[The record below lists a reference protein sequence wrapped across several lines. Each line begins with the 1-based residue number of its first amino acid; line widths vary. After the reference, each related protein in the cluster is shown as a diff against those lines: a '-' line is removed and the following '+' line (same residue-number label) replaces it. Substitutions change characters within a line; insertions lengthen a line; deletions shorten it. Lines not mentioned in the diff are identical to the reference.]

1 MLLTI
6 ICILGAIST
15 LSALLVKKELE
26 KLFYKGKS
34 QFFFHLLNLYFVSL
48 LISFSEIVFFQ
59 KFHDFNGFSMYF
71 FEMVKISMV
80 YLPFY
85 FFSVWIFEKYIKSMK
100 KYVARGNVLVI
111 KPKYLSRKQLP

>member
-1 MLLTI
+1 MLLMI

-15 LSALLVKKELE
+15 ISALLVKRELE

-34 QFFFHLLNLYFVSL
+34 RFFFHLLNLYFVSL
-48 LISFSEIVFFQ
+48 LISFSEIVFFS

-71 FEMVKISMV
+71 IEMIKISLL
-80 YLPFY
+80 YFPFY
-85 FFSVWIFEKYIKSMK
+85 LGAAWLFEKYLKSMK
-100 KYVARGNVLVI
+100 KYYAEGNVLVI